1 MAERLHINVKSR
13 AFHVFRIIRTFIIV
27 NIGWY
32 FDRIYNIK
40 DCFMCMKNTIIHFRM
55 GQLYEILEPTF
66 KEVPK
71 KAYIMAAAALL
82 IVFADSV
89 LKEKGKDAITLL
101 EERPLALRWLLY
113 FVMIFLILGSFN
125 FAVGAGGFMYANY

>member
-1 MAERLHINVKSR
+1 
-13 AFHVFRIIRTFIIV
+13 
-27 NIGWY
+27 
-32 FDRIYNIK
+32 
-40 DCFMCMKNTIIHFRM
+40 M
-55 GQLYEILEPTF
+55 GQLYGILEPTF

-101 EERPLALRWLLY
+101 EEQPLALRWLLY